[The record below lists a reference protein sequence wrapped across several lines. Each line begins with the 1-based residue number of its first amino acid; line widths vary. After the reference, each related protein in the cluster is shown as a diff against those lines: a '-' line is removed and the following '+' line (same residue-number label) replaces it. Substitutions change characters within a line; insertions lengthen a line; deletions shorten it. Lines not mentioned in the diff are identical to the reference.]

1 MKTINSKEIKR
12 LYIPPMV
19 IVHKIMDEGI
29 LAGTPN
35 ATGGNMTDGDGS
47 GGNGDIEDDED

>member
-29 LAGTPN
+29 LAGTPT
-35 ATGGNMTDGDGS
+35 AGGDDVTPGEGEGGDY
-47 GGNGDIEDDED
+47 GDIEE